1 MKKNQFLKE
10 SDVTAESVF
19 FMKRRQVLKA
29 LGISAAALSLPH
41 AAHADLLSWFKGND
55 RPPAPAGKPLEFS
68 KPAAW
73 QNNLPLTPVDKVSG
87 YNNFYEFGLDKADPA
102 ANAGSLKTDPWT
114 LKISGE
120 VAKPLT
126 LDHDDLTRRFP
137 LEERIYRMRCVEAW
151 SMVVP
156 WIGFPLH
163 KLLALAE
170 PTSNAKY
177 VAFETIY
184 APEQMPGQQD
194 RFIGGG
200 LKYPYVE
207 GLRLDEAMHPLTLM
221 TVGVY
226 GKALPPQNGAPVRLI
241 VPWKYGFKGIKSI
254 VSIKLTR
261 ERPPTT
267 WNLAAPDEYG
277 FYANVNPHVDHPRWS
292 QATERF
298 IGSGG
303 ILDVQRQPTLL
314 FNGYADQV
322 ASLYR
327 GLDASDSK
335 TGDMAESLPA
345 SCRIVAVSLAGLG
358 DQSRWTGCRSGE
370 RYSAFYRSHC
380 TEVFAGDLVNHTSG
394 TLRKTAVI
402 DTHSPPVRLMV
413 LCLGDTA
420 FNQLRIAGAG
430 RE

>member
-1 MKKNQFLKE
+1 
-10 SDVTAESVF
+10 
-19 FMKRRQVLKA
+19 
-29 LGISAAALSLPH
+29 
-41 AAHADLLSWFKGND
+41 
-55 RPPAPAGKPLEFS
+55 
-68 KPAAW
+68 
-73 QNNLPLTPVDKVSG
+73 

-327 GLDASDSK
+327 GLD
-335 TGDMAESLPA
+335 
-345 SCRIVAVSLAGLG
+345 
-358 DQSRWTGCRSGE
+358 
-370 RYSAFYRSHC
+370 
-380 TEVFAGDLVNHTSG
+380 
-394 TLRKTAVI
+394 LREN
-402 DTHSPPVRLMV
+402 
-413 LCLGDTA
+413 
-420 FNQLRIAGAG
+420 F
-430 RE
+430 

>member
-1 MKKNQFLKE
+1 MKKLRPFTE
-10 SDVTAESVF
+10 ADVTDESAF
-19 FMKRRQVLKA
+19 FMQRRQVLKA
-29 LGISAAALSLPH
+29 LGISAAALSFPLS
-41 AAHADLLSWFKGND
+41 AQADLLSWFKGND
-55 RPPAPAGKPLEFS
+55 RPPAPAGKPLDFS

-73 QNNLPLTPVDKVSG
+73 QNSLPLTPADKVSG

-126 LDHDDLTRRFP
+126 LDHDALTARFP

-163 KLLALAE
+163 KLLAQVE

-177 VAFETIY
+177 VAFETLY
-184 APEQMPGQQD
+184 APDDMPGQKD

-207 GLRLDEAMHPLTLM
+207 GLRLDEAMHPLTLL

-226 GKALPPQNGAPVRLI
+226 GKALPPQNGAPIRLI

-267 WNLAAPDEYG
+267 WNLAAPNEYG

-298 IGSGG
+298 IGAGG
-303 ILDVQRQPTLL
+303 ILDVQRQPTLM
-314 FNGYADQV
+314 FNGYAEEV

-327 GLDASDSK
+327 GLNLQ
-335 TGDMAESLPA
+335 EN
-345 SCRIVAVSLAGLG
+345 
-358 DQSRWTGCRSGE
+358 
-370 RYSAFYRSHC
+370 F
-380 TEVFAGDLVNHTSG
+380 
-394 TLRKTAVI
+394 
-402 DTHSPPVRLMV
+402 
-413 LCLGDTA
+413 
-420 FNQLRIAGAG
+420 
-430 RE
+430 